1 MDRVFVDL
9 RTLQMRLKEG
19 IEDLFP
25 EKFWVR
31 AEIGQWSP
39 RANGHCYLSLTQS
52 EKGKLLAEVRAMI
65 WKWQYPSIKAY
76 FEQETGQALQAGIT
90 VLVRVEVNYSE
101 LYGISL
107 FIDDIDPAF
116 TLGEQAQE
124 RKRTVERLKA
134 GGYLEMQQ
142 ELCLP
147 ALPAKLAVV
156 SSRTA
161 AGLGDFMEHLA
172 ESGYAI
178 RADLFEALMQGE
190 AAPES
195 IITALETI
203 QAEADYDAVLL
214 LRGGGSDTDLSCF
227 DDYDLAVA
235 IATCPLPVLT
245 AIGHE
250 RDYHVADMV
259 ANRFVKTPTALA
271 DVFIDLFAAEEARI
285 ADLGSRVCTEA
296 RRRVQDAIRE
306 TEGRLARIRLG
317 LHRRTAAL
325 DAALAQ
331 TAARV
336 ARGLDAR
343 LAVENARV
351 TQAATR
357 LSRGATAKLHVVEN
371 GLVRAVQ
378 RLRFGMNA
386 VVGKGVA
393 DVALKEARIA
403 SSDPRTILSRGYVL
417 VTDDRNRILKT
428 VERVGIGS
436 RIGVRFSD
444 GALRATVSEV
454 YRGEKDREQT
464 ATA

>member
-1 MDRVFVDL
+1 MDL
-9 RTLQMRLKEG
+9 LTLQAQIREG
-19 IEDLFP
+19 IADLFP
-25 EKFWVR
+25 ESVWVR

-52 EKGKLLAEVRAMI
+52 ERGKPVAEVRAMI

-76 FEQETGQALQAGIT
+76 FESETGQALQAGIT
-90 VLVRVEVNYSE
+90 VLVRVRVNYSE

-107 FIDDIDPAF
+107 FVEDIDPAF

-124 RKRTVERLKA
+124 RKRTIERLKA

-147 ALPAKLAVV
+147 ALPSRLAVV

-161 AGLGDFMEHLA
+161 AGLEDFLNHLA

-178 RADLFEALMQGE
+178 HADLFEALMQGE
-190 AAPES
+190 SAPES
-195 IITALETI
+195 IRGALDAI
-203 QAEADYDAVLL
+203 LEAPDYDAVLI
-214 LRGGGSDTDLSCF
+214 LRGGGSDTDLACF

-235 IATCPLPVLT
+235 VATCPLPVLT

-271 DVFIDLFAAEEARI
+271 DVFIDLFAAEDVRL
-285 ADLGSRVCTEA
+285 ADLGVRIGSEA
-296 RRRVQDAIRE
+296 RRRVQDALRE
-306 TEGRLARIRLG
+306 TERRLARIRLG
-317 LHRRTAAL
+317 LQRRTAAL

-331 TAARV
+331 TATRIAH
-336 ARGLDAR
+336 GLDVR
-343 LAVENARV
+343 FVQETNRMI
-351 TQAATR
+351 R
-357 LSRGATAKLHVVEN
+357 LSARIARGATANLHAVEK
-371 GLVRAVQ
+371 GLDDAVR
-378 RLRFGMNA
+378 RLRFGMGA
-386 VVGKGVA
+386 VTGKCVA
-393 DVALKEARIA
+393 EVALKEARIA
-403 SSDPRTILSRGYVL
+403 SADPRTILSRGYVL
-417 VTDDRNRILKT
+417 VTDDRNRLLKT
-428 VERVGIGS
+428 VERVSVGS

-444 GALRATVSEV
+444 GALRASVSDV
-454 YRGEKDREQT
+454 YREDRDREKT

>member
-1 MDRVFVDL
+1 MDREFVDL
-9 RTLQMRLKEG
+9 RTLQAQIREG
-19 IEDLFP
+19 IGDLFP
-25 EKFWVR
+25 EKLWVR

-52 EKGKLLAEVRAMI
+52 ERGKPVAEVRAMI
-65 WKWQYPSIKAY
+65 WKWQFPSIKAC
-76 FEQETGQALQAGIT
+76 FESGTGQTLQAGIT
-90 VLVRVEVNYSE
+90 VLVRVQVNYSE

-116 TLGEQAQE
+116 TLGEKMQE
-124 RKRTVERLKA
+124 RKRTIERLKA

-147 ALPAKLAVV
+147 ALPARLAVV

-161 AGLGDFMEHLA
+161 AGLEDFLDHLS

-190 AAPES
+190 SAPES
-195 IITALETI
+195 IISALETI
-203 QAEADYDAVLL
+203 QDEAGYDAVLI
-214 LRGGGSDTDLSCF
+214 LRGGGSETDLACF

-271 DVFIDLFAAEEARI
+271 DVFIDIFAAEDARVADFGIRI
-285 ADLGSRVCTEA
+285 ASGA
-296 RRRVQDAIRE
+296 QRRVQDALRD
-306 TEGRLARIRLG
+306 TEALLARIRLG
-317 LHRRTAAL
+317 LHRGTSAA
-325 DAALAQ
+325 DAALSR
-331 TAARV
+331 TATRI

-343 LAVENARV
+343 LAAENARV
-351 TQAATR
+351 MQAATR
-357 LSRGATAKLHVVEN
+357 LSRGATAKLHAVEK
-371 GLVRAVQ
+371 GLADAVQ

-386 VVGKGVA
+386 VVGAGVS
-393 DVALKEARIA
+393 DIALKEARIA
-403 SSDPRTILSRGYVL
+403 SADPRAILSRGYVL

-428 VERVGIGS
+428 VERVGVGS

-444 GALRATVSEV
+444 GALRAHVSEV
-454 YRGEKDREQT
+454 WREDGNQEKT